1 MIYLDNAATTK
12 IDDRVLEKMLP
23 FLKEK
28 YGNPGSIY
36 GLGREAA
43 DAVNSAR
50 SQAARLFGCSPENVF
65 FTSGGSE
72 GNNTIIK
79 GVSDYLAKN
88 NKRHILVSAMEHD
101 SIIKAA
107 MSLSVYNFDVQFL
120 KPDASNTISAELV
133 ENNIR
138 DDTGLVVVMYANNE
152 TGVIN
157 DIDGI
162 GRLCKVRDVLFFTDC
177 VQAAGQFP
185 IDVNKNNIDFATVAS
200 HKIHGPKGVGAIYI
214 RDPEIISPIINGGSE
229 QESGLRGGTENVSG
243 IVGFGEACKIAVDEL
258 DDTMYKVTKNKQIFV
273 GALIENIHG
282 ESLADFGIHCNAYPY
297 VKRGKVLN
305 LRVDGVNGETLVLM
319 MDSVGVCIS
328 AGSACRAHE
337 QEPSRVL
344 LAHGLTPDEARSSVR
359 ISFSKYDEENDLI
372 EAAKLMANC
381 IITLRNAYND
391 RG

>member
-23 FLKEK
+23 FFKEE

-36 GLGREAA
+36 GLGRKAF
-43 DAVNSAR
+43 DAVRGAR
-50 SQAARLFGCSPENVF
+50 SQVARLFGCSSENVF

-79 GVSDYLAKN
+79 GLSAYLAKN
-88 NKRHILVSAMEHD
+88 NKRHILVSAIEHD
-101 SIIKAA
+101 SVIKAA

-120 KPDASNTISAELV
+120 KPDTSNTISAELI
-133 ENNIR
+133 ESNIR

-157 DIDGI
+157 DINGI
-162 GRLCKVRDVLFFTDC
+162 GRLCKGRGVLFFTDC

-185 IDVNKNNIDFATVAS
+185 IEVNKNNIDFATVAS
-200 HKIHGPKGVGAIYI
+200 HKIHGPKGVGAIYV
-214 RDPEIISPIINGGSE
+214 RDPAMISPIINGGAE
-229 QESGLRGGTENVSG
+229 QESGLRGGTENVPG
-243 IVGFGEACKIAVDEL
+243 IVGFGEACRLAVDEL

-273 GALIENIHG
+273 GALTDNIQE
-282 ESLADFGIHCNAYPY
+282 ESLADFGIHCNVYPY

-344 LAHGLTPDEARSSVR
+344 LAHGLTPNEARNSVR
-359 ISFSKYDEENDLI
+359 ISFSKNDDENDLI
-372 EAAKLMANC
+372 EAAKLMINC
-381 IITLRNAYND
+381 IKTLRAVA
-391 RG
+391 R